1 VDGEWLSLGTL
12 VSYLNEIHHLD
23 ITEIYVR
30 MNMDVNEHEGLS
42 KITKSSKGTV
52 PLLLFYISQSHC
64 WIWCWTFIA
73 IFNHAF
79 SELLSPICFSE
90 IKLHSNSISIYKDQ
104 NVFTLKSGSSCLVE
118 NLFPNAKCRTAMKA
132 TIPLLQFACMCNIR

>member
-1 VDGEWLSLGTL
+1 
-12 VSYLNEIHHLD
+12 
-23 ITEIYVR
+23 
-30 MNMDVNEHEGLS
+30 MNMRDYPRLLLD
-42 KITKSSKGTV
+42 TKSSKGTV

-118 NLFPNAKCRTAMKA
+118 NLLPNAKCRPAMKA
-132 TIPLLQFACMCNIR
+132 LFLYFNLRVCVILDSISCSFTFIYIPSD